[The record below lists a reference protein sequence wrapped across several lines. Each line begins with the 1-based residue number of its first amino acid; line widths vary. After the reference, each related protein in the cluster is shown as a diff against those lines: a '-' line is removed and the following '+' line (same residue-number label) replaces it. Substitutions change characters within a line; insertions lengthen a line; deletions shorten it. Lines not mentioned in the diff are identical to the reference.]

1 MSALNRLASYGTL
14 APGQS
19 NHDQVA
25 HLKGRWFKGTVRGNR
40 TTADWG
46 QWTGYPG
53 FVLDRTGNEVEVQIF
68 ESEELRAHWDRL
80 DTFEG
85 DAYRRVI
92 TTAHTERGSLDVSIY
107 TLCAAPEST

>member
-1 MSALNRLASYGTL
+1 MSAINRLASYGTL

-19 NHDQVA
+19 NHGQLA

-53 FVLDRTGNEVEVQIF
+53 FMLHPASTDVEVHIF
-68 ESEELRAHWDRL
+68 ESKELPAHWHRL

-92 TTAHTERGSLDVSIY
+92 TTAQTENGPLDVSIY
-107 TLCAAPEST
+107 TLCAAPERT